1 MSNDNEKIVLAR
13 NIQAFLDYNKKSRR
27 DICHAL
33 GLKCSTFSNWM
44 QGTKYP
50 RIDKIEAMAKFFRV
64 TKADLIEEH
73 SPYLTVADM
82 KAHEQPG
89 SVPEPQPPK
98 KVKIPVLG
106 SVIAGHP
113 RYIAENIIGY
123 EEVTEDFAKTGE
135 LFCLK
140 VKGSSMYPRF
150 EEGDVLII
158 KSQNHIENGDIAV
171 VMINGD
177 EATVKKV
184 KFKDDGIL
192 LIAYNNDV
200 YEPTFYSKK
209 DIESLPVSVIGKVVA
224 MKREL

>member
-1 MSNDNEKIVLAR
+1 M
-13 NIQAFLDYNKKSRR
+13 
-27 DICHAL
+27 
-33 GLKCSTFSNWM
+33 
-44 QGTKYP
+44 
-50 RIDKIEAMAKFFRV
+50 
-64 TKADLIEEH
+64 
-73 SPYLTVADM
+73 
-82 KAHEQPG
+82 
-89 SVPEPQPPK
+89 
-98 KVKIPVLG
+98 
-106 SVIAGHP
+106 
-113 RYIAENIIGY
+113 
-123 EEVTEDFAKTGE
+123 
-135 LFCLK
+135 
-140 VKGSSMYPRF
+140 
-150 EEGDVLII
+150 LII